1 MNSPTA
7 TIFLKDGRD
16 ASIRHRHPWVFSGAI
31 ERASGE
37 FEDGDIAQVCT
48 SSGETLGYAHVAPG
62 TIALKMLQF
71 GQGEFDIAS
80 FCAARIQAAVD
91 LRRSLGLLDSATTTG
106 FRLIHAE
113 GDGMPGLIV
122 DWYNGTIVLQ
132 FHSVGMV
139 LLREQILKGLAAS
152 LGARLKSV
160 YQQTI
165 ELEGLDPSAENESR
179 YLIGSAT
186 NPEFTEY
193 GIRFVADWEHGQKTG
208 FFLDQRENR
217 KLLSSLAHGRSVLN
231 CFSYTGAFSS
241 AAFAGGAKKVTSV
254 DSSAAAL
261 KLADESVRTQFP
273 RAEHHCLEADCMH
286 FLREIGPGYDLIV
299 LDPPAFIKHRGAFTG
314 GLKGYE
320 TINSNAI
327 RQIESGGLLFT
338 FSCSQL
344 LQRAD
349 FFNLLQRAALRVG
362 REVRIVAEM
371 HQAPC
376 HPIALAHPEGQ
387 YLKGFVLEVR

>member
-71 GQGEFDIAS
+71 GKSDFDVTA
-80 FCAARIQAAVD
+80 FCASRIKAAVD
-91 LRRSLGLLDSATTTG
+91 LRRSLGLLESKTTTG

-122 DWYNGTIVLQ
+122 DWYNGTAVIQ

-139 LLREQILKGLAAS
+139 LLRDKIIEALKQV
-152 LGARLKSV
+152 LGSQLHSI
-160 YQQTI
+160 YQQAV
-165 ELEGLDPSAENESR
+165 ELEGLDPQAENEAR
-179 YLIGSAT
+179 YLLGSEGT
-186 NPEFTEY
+186 KEFSEY
-193 GIRFVADWEHGQKTG
+193 NLRFQADWEHGQKTG

-217 KLLSSLAHGRSVLN
+217 RLLATLSSGRTVLN
-231 CFSYTGAFSS
+231 CFSYTGGFSS
-241 AAFAGGAKKVTSV
+241 AAIAGGAKKVVSV

-261 KLADESVRTQFP
+261 KIAQEVVQQQFP
-273 RAEHHCLEADCMH
+273 EAQHECLEVDCMH
-286 FLREIGPGYDLIV
+286 FLREIGAGYDLIV

-320 TINSNAI
+320 AINTNAL
-327 RQIESGGLLFT
+327 RQIEPGGLLFT

-344 LQRAD
+344 LQRVD
-349 FFNLLQRAALRVG
+349 FFNLLQRAALRVS

-376 HPIALAHPEGQ
+376 HPISLGHPEGQ